1 MSKDNLLKV
10 FLNTVEEQL
19 TSGKPPFVQ
28 NTLWRLVKMGYTQ
41 KEAKSMMAGVMAHQM
56 ADSILGDTP
65 FNQLQYQLLLE
76 KLPKLPQ

>member
-41 KEAKSMMAGVMAHQM
+41 RRS
-56 ADSILGDTP
+56 
-65 FNQLQYQLLLE
+65 
-76 KLPKLPQ
+76 